1 MNLKIDLYSY
11 ISLFFLFSLRNNAD
25 LTISAVNNRL
35 RNAQA
40 AAAANQQQAIMSVS
54 ATQPPIHGSTSG
66 SQSSSHQHRK
76 SQSLDASAISAQL
89 NADGNAA
96 TSNVVK
102 PKSSGHI
109 RER

>member
-1 MNLKIDLYSY
+1 MY
-11 ISLFFLFSLRNNAD
+11 SLRNNAD

-54 ATQPPIHGSTSG
+54 ATQPPIHGSTSH
-66 SQSSSHQHRK
+66 SQSSSHHHRK

-89 NADGNAA
+89 NVDGNVA
-96 TSNVVK
+96 TNNVVK